1 MAQYK
6 SYTHV
11 LRIDKDEVQGILCGD
26 VVVMPKL
33 DGTNASLFV
42 EDCVIYAGS
51 RHRQLQEGKDNAD
64 FRKSL
69 IEKGD
74 ELFPQVLKYLSEHP
88 HHIVYGEWLGAPG
101 NSFPGHIKSYLNQGF
116 FVFDVYDL
124 DTESY
129 IPYDVYSP
137 AFGDYD
143 KLIPVIGKFHN
154 PSREEIEK
162 CLDKTDYNLA
172 PGSKGEGIVIK
183 NYDFRDKWG
192 NIQIAKIVRDEYLQQ
207 KSMPK
212 KPILA
217 GQNEENFVD
226 KFCTDAF
233 MSKCQAKVM
242 NTLDMDEW
250 ANDKK
255 SIGMF
260 LNLCLNDLMEE
271 EFWGHFKKK
280 KGTVDLSRIQQLI
293 FTNCRKYLNVQ

>member
-1 MAQYK
+1 MRNRAVLYLYKEERNKQMAQYK

-11 LRIDKDEVQGILCGD
+11 LRINKDEVQGILCGD

-137 AFGDYD
+137 AFDDYD
-143 KLIPVIGKFHN
+143 DV
-154 PSREEIEK
+154 
-162 CLDKTDYNLA
+162 
-172 PGSKGEGIVIK
+172 
-183 NYDFRDKWG
+183 
-192 NIQIAKIVRDEYLQQ
+192 
-207 KSMPK
+207 
-212 KPILA
+212 
-217 GQNEENFVD
+217 
-226 KFCTDAF
+226 
-233 MSKCQAKVM
+233 
-242 NTLDMDEW
+242 
-250 ANDKK
+250 
-255 SIGMF
+255 
-260 LNLCLNDLMEE
+260 EE
-271 EFWGHFKKK
+271 EEYED
-280 KGTVDLSRIQQLI
+280 VMD
-293 FTNCRKYLNVQ
+293 YYYE

>member
-1 MAQYK
+1 MSYR

-11 LRIDKDEVQGILCGD
+11 LRIDKDEVAGILSGD

-42 EDCVIYAGS
+42 KDGVIFAGS

-69 IEKGD
+69 IEKGE
-74 ELFPQVLKYLSEHP
+74 ELFPQVLNYLSEHP
-88 HHIVYGEWLGAPG
+88 NHIVYGEWLGAPG
-101 NSFPGHIKSYLNQGF
+101 NSFPGYIKSYLNQGF

-129 IPYDVYSP
+129 IPYDVYSS

-143 KLIPVIGKFHN
+143 NLIPVIGKFHN
-154 PSREEIEK
+154 PTREEIEK
-162 CLDKTDYNLA
+162 CLDNTDYNLA

-183 NYDFRDKWG
+183 NYDFRDNWG
-192 NIQIAKIVRDEYLQQ
+192 NIQIAKIVRDEYLQE
-207 KSMPK
+207 KSTK
-212 KPILA
+212 KVVA
-217 GQNEENFVD
+217 GNNEEAFVN

-242 NTLDMDEW
+242 TILEMEEW
-250 ANDKK
+250 ENNKK
-255 SIGMF
+255 TIGIF

-271 EFWGHFKKK
+271 EFWDFFKKK
-280 KGTVDLSRIQQLI
+280 KGEVNLSVISHLTFTVARS
-293 FTNCRKYLNVQ
+293 YLKL

>member
-1 MAQYK
+1 MSYR

-11 LRIDKDEVQGILCGD
+11 LRIDKDEVAGILSGD

-42 EDCVIYAGS
+42 KDDVIYAGS
-51 RHRQLQEGKDNAD
+51 RHRQLQEGKDNAV

-88 HHIVYGEWLGAPG
+88 NHIVYGEWLGAPG

-129 IPYDVYSP
+129 IPYDVYSS

-154 PSREEIEK
+154 PTIEEIEK
-162 CLDKTDYNLA
+162 CLDNTDYNLA

-192 NIQIAKIVRDEYLQQ
+192 NIQIAKIVRDEYLQE
-207 KSMPK
+207 KSTK
-212 KPILA
+212 KVVA
-217 GQNEENFVD
+217 GNNEEAFVN

-242 NTLDMDEW
+242 TILGMEEW
-250 ANDKK
+250 DNNKK
-255 SIGMF
+255 TICMF
-260 LNLCLNDLMEE
+260 LNLCFNDLMEE
-271 EFWGHFKKK
+271 EFWGFFRKK
-280 KGTVDLSRIQQLI
+280 KGEVNLSVISHLTFTVAR
-293 FTNCRKYLNVQ
+293 NYLKL

>member
-26 VVVMPKL
+26 VIVMPKL

-51 RHRQLQEGKDNAD
+51 RHRQLQEGNDNAD

-207 KSMPK
+207 KSMSK

-217 GQNEENFVD
+217 GQNEENFVNT
-226 KFCTDAF
+226 FCTDAF

-250 ANDKK
+250 VNDKK

-280 KGTVDLSRIQQLI
+280 KGTVDLSRIQQLV

>member
-1 MAQYK
+1 MSYR

-11 LRIDKDEVQGILCGD
+11 LRIDKDEVAGILNGD

-42 EDCVIYAGS
+42 KDGVIYAGS

-69 IEKGD
+69 IEKGE
-74 ELFPQVLKYLSEHP
+74 ELFPQVLNYLSEHP
-88 HHIVYGEWLGAPG
+88 NHIVYGEWLGAPG

-129 IPYDVYSP
+129 IPYDIYSS
-137 AFGDYD
+137 AFDDYD

-154 PSREEIEK
+154 PTREEIEK
-162 CLDKTDYNLA
+162 CLDNTDYNLA

-192 NIQIAKIVRDEYLQQ
+192 NIQIAKIVRDEYLQE
-207 KSMPK
+207 KSTK
-212 KPILA
+212 KVVA
-217 GQNEENFVD
+217 GNNEEAFVN

-242 NTLDMDEW
+242 TILGMEEW
-250 ANDKK
+250 ENNKK
-255 SIGMF
+255 TIGMF

-271 EFWGHFKKK
+271 EFWGFFRKK
-280 KGTVDLSRIQQLI
+280 KGEVNLSVISHLTFTVARS
-293 FTNCRKYLNVQ
+293 YLKL

>member
-1 MAQYK
+1 
-6 SYTHV
+6 
-11 LRIDKDEVQGILCGD
+11 
-26 VVVMPKL
+26 MPKL

-42 EDCVIYAGS
+42 KDGVIYAGS

-88 HHIVYGEWLGAPG
+88 NHIVYGEWLGAPG
-101 NSFPGHIKSYLNQGF
+101 NSFPGYIKSYLNQGF

-129 IPYDVYSP
+129 IPYDVYSS

-154 PSREEIEK
+154 PTREEIEK
-162 CLDKTDYNLA
+162 CLDNTDYNLA

-192 NIQIAKIVRDEYLQQ
+192 NIQIAKIVRDEYLQE
-207 KSMPK
+207 KSTK
-212 KPILA
+212 KVVA
-217 GQNEENFVD
+217 GNNEEVFVN

-242 NTLDMDEW
+242 TILEIEEW
-250 ANDKK
+250 ENNKK
-255 SIGMF
+255 TIGMF
-260 LNLCLNDLMEE
+260 LDLCLNDLMEE
-271 EFWGHFKKK
+271 EFWGFFRKK
-280 KGTVDLSRIQQLI
+280 KGEVNLSVISHLTFTVAR
-293 FTNCRKYLNVQ
+293 NYLKL